1 MLLQFFFRYAE
12 QIVVDDQELLNKSQ
26 IPIDPRRASRI
37 VDPRRGSRI
46 VEGSRIVDPR
56 RGSRI
61 VKLFDIPVV
70 FIPLQDVSNISIHLD
85 ALPEPAIPYNWI
97 AIKDGIGF
105 ALQEQ

>member
-26 IPIDPRRASRI
+26 IPIDPRR
-37 VDPRRGSRI
+37 
-46 VEGSRIVDPR
+46 GSRIVDPR

-97 AIKDGIGF
+97 TIKDGIGF
-105 ALQEQ
+105 ALQEE